1 MHGAPLHALEV
12 PRPIAADFTFAQ
24 RIARCGLTTFAIV
37 ALSVLFASQIAATLR

>member
-24 RIARCGLTTFAIV
+24 RIARYGLTAI
-37 ALSVLFASQIAATLR
+37 AIAAMSALFASQIAATLR